1 MDPDDLTVDGEVVCQ
16 TVKEALLALKTVSA
30 DQLKSAVR
38 PHPNLPHTHHP
49 TLLPLLPLIHP
60 FKRTLLSS
68 LRAV

>member
-38 PHPNLPHTHHP
+38 PPPRTSPTHTTPPSCLCSH
-49 TLLPLLPLIHP
+49 
-60 FKRTLLSS
+60 
-68 LRAV
+68 

>member
-38 PHPNLPHTHHP
+38 PPLPPPPRTPPHPPASAPTDPPIQTHAA
-49 TLLPLLPLIHP
+49 L
-60 FKRTLLSS
+60 
-68 LRAV
+68 